1 MEKEGDRLQD
11 IQYTVT
17 FDTGEVKQYPC
28 GTTLL
33 QIARERQDQYEND
46 IVLAVQDGKL
56 KELSKT
62 IQGDCTIRFVTTG
75 EDIGYKTYKR
85 SMSMLLVK
93 AVYDTAGHDKIRKVR
108 IHYSVDQGYYCTIDG
123 SICLNEAFLTGVKA
137 TMRKIIADDLPV
149 EKRSIHTD
157 EAVELFHQYG
167 MYDKEELFKY
177 RRSSRVNLYRM
188 GGFEDYNYGYMVP
201 STGYLKYFE
210 LYLYDEGFVIQMPR
224 MTDTRTVPPL
234 RVREKLFQVQKESM
248 KWGDLQDIE
257 TVGDLNREIV
267 REGAQNMVLVQEAQQ
282 EKKIAEIAENIAQ
295 KDNVKFVLV
304 AGPSSSGKTTFS
316 HRLSVQLRVKGLRPH
331 PLAVD
336 NYFVNREHTP
346 KDERGN
352 YDFEC
357 LEAID
362 VEQFNADLKRL
373 LLGEEVEIPTFDF
386 ITGQRK
392 YEGKKLKMESRDILV
407 IEGIHC
413 LNPELTKSL
422 PDNRKFKIYISAL
435 TQLNVDEHNRIPTT
449 DGRLIRRI
457 VRDARTRGTS
467 AAKTIAMWYSVRRG
481 EERNIF
487 PFQEEADVMFNS
499 ALIYELAV
507 LKTYVEPLLFQITP
521 EMEEYFEAK
530 RLLKFLDYFLG
541 IGTER
546 IPANSLLREFIGGGC
561 FDL

>member
-1 MEKEGDRLQD
+1 MTLEDGSTREYPEGTRFLEIAKEFQGH
-11 IQYTVT
+11 
-17 FDTGEVKQYPC
+17 
-28 GTTLL
+28 
-33 QIARERQDQYEND
+33 YEND
-46 IVLAVQDGKL
+46 IVLVISDGKL
-56 KELSKT
+56 LELYKT
-62 IQGDCTIRFVTTG
+62 LEKDCFLRFLTTG
-75 EDIGYKTYKR
+75 DDIGLKTYRR
-85 SMSMLLVK
+85 SMSLMLVK
-93 AVYDTAGHDKIRKVR
+93 AVYDTAGHDRIRKVR
-108 IHYSVDQGYYCTIDG
+108 IHYAAGQGYYCTIDG
-123 SICLNEAFLTGVKA
+123 DISLNEVFLRQVEE
-137 TMRKIIADDLPV
+137 TMHRIVEQDLPI

-188 GGFEDYNYGYMVP
+188 GAFEDYNYGYMVP
-201 STGYLKYFE
+201 SAGYLRYFA
-210 LYLYDEGFVIQMPR
+210 LHLYDEGFVIQLPEIANPR
-224 MTDTRTVPPL
+224 VIPPFA
-234 RVREKLFQVQKESM
+234 VREKLFQVQKESM
-248 KWGDLQDIE
+248 RWGDLQNIE

-267 REGAQNMVLVQEAQQ
+267 QAGAQNMVLVQEAQQ
-282 EKKIAEIAENIAQ
+282 EKKIAEIAEQIA
-295 KDNVKFVLV
+295 KRGDVKFVLV

-316 HRLSVQLRVKGLRPH
+316 HRLSIQLKVNGMRPH

-336 NYFVNREHTP
+336 NYFVNRDQTP

-362 VEQFNADLKRL
+362 VEQFNEDLRRL
-373 LLGEEVEIPTFDF
+373 LLGEEVGIPTFDF

-392 YEGKKLKMESRDILV
+392 YDGRKLKMESRDILV

-413 LNPELTKSL
+413 LNPKLTETL
-422 PDNRKFKIYISAL
+422 PDDRKFKIYISAL

-457 VRDARTRGTS
+457 VRDARTRGTT
-467 AAKTIAMWYSVRRG
+467 AARTIAMWYSVRRG

-487 PFQEEADVMFNS
+487 PFQEEADIMFNS

-507 LKTYVEPLLFQITP
+507 LKQYVEPLLFQITP
-521 EMEEYFEAK
+521 DMEEYHEAK

-541 IGTER
+541 IGTDR

>member
-1 MEKEGDRLQD
+1 MTLEDGSTREYPEGTRFL
-11 IQYTVT
+11 
-17 FDTGEVKQYPC
+17 E
-28 GTTLL
+28 
-33 QIARERQDQYEND
+33 IAKDFQGHYEND
-46 IVLAVQDGKL
+46 IVLVISDGKL
-56 KELSKT
+56 LELYKT
-62 IQGDCTIRFVTTG
+62 LEKDCFLRFLTTG
-75 EDIGYKTYKR
+75 DDIGLKTYRR
-85 SMSMLLVK
+85 SMSLMLVK
-93 AVYDTAGHDKIRKVR
+93 AVYDTAGHDRIRKVR
-108 IHYSVDQGYYCTIDG
+108 IHYAAGQGYYCTIDG
-123 SICLNEAFLTGVKA
+123 DISLNEVFLRQVEE
-137 TMRKIIADDLPV
+137 TMHRIVEQDLPI

-188 GGFEDYNYGYMVP
+188 GAFEDYNYGYMVP
-201 STGYLKYFE
+201 STGYLRYFA
-210 LYLYDEGFVIQMPR
+210 LHLYDEGFVIQLPEIANPR
-224 MTDTRTVPPL
+224 VIPPFA
-234 RVREKLFQVQKESM
+234 VREKLFQVQKESM
-248 KWGDLQDIE
+248 RWGDLQNIE

-267 REGAQNMVLVQEAQQ
+267 QAGAQNMVLVQEAQQ
-282 EKKIAEIAENIAQ
+282 EKKIAEIAEQIA
-295 KDNVKFVLV
+295 KRGDVKFVLV

-316 HRLSVQLRVKGLRPH
+316 HRLSIQLKVNGMRPH

-336 NYFVNREHTP
+336 NYFVNRDQTP

-362 VEQFNADLKRL
+362 VEQFNEDLRRL
-373 LLGEEVEIPTFDF
+373 LLGEEVGIPTFDF

-392 YEGKKLKMESRDILV
+392 YDGRKLKMESRDILV

-413 LNPELTKSL
+413 LNPKLTETL
-422 PDNRKFKIYISAL
+422 PDDRKFKIYISAL

-457 VRDARTRGTS
+457 VRDARTRGTT
-467 AAKTIAMWYSVRRG
+467 AARTIAMWYSVRRG

-487 PFQEEADVMFNS
+487 PFQEEADIMFNS

-507 LKTYVEPLLFQITP
+507 LKQYVEPLLFQITP
-521 EMEEYFEAK
+521 DMEEYHEAK
-530 RLLKFLDYFLG
+530 RLLKFLDYFLE
-541 IGTER
+541 IGTDR